1 MDNMAFFPM
10 VLIQREFID
19 QIYMVGTS
27 NQLDPDMAVDLN
39 SFTVISF
46 LAMQNTILLSQK
58 SSLPNMLTHIWVN
71 YSNSLT

>member
-1 MDNMAFFPM
+1 
-10 VLIQREFID
+10 
-19 QIYMVGTS
+19 MVGTS